1 MRIAPVNPIALYILG
16 GIAALLFVLT
26 LTMPL
31 VNRQPDSI
39 IVVTPSPT
47 PQPDPARYAPHP

>member
-1 MRIAPVNPIALYILG
+1 MVMRFASINPLALYILA
-16 GIAALLFVLT
+16 GITTLLFVLT

-39 IVVTPSPT
+39 TIVTPSPT
-47 PQPDPARYAPHP
+47 PQPPAYAPHP

>member
-1 MRIAPVNPIALYILG
+1 MRFASINPLALYILA
-16 GIAALLFVLT
+16 GITTLLFVLT

-39 IVVTPSPT
+39 TIVTPSPT
-47 PQPDPARYAPHP
+47 PQPPAYAPHP